1 MKGYELRSGI
11 ESMAHK
17 VCAALNL
24 PQVRI
29 RWVGIPTAAIN
40 ARGEMYLANVA
51 DNATVNKQLINK
63 YAGFV
68 VHELLHRKYT
78 DFNVRDGH
86 AYIDR
91 LHNAIE
97 DAWIECNAISAGLTG
112 NIETLLKTLADGLAD
127 QALADVSDWT
137 DPAQYPFALA
147 LWARGFCK
155 RVPIPAN
162 LVPVFDE
169 AQRRVDTCL
178 NTSDT
183 LAVARWVFDQINQQS
198 QQQQPQQQQPQQ
210 QPQKQ
215 EPDENGSESA
225 PEGAQGD
232 QSEGEGETEGGTEN
246 DSDQPTIPGN
256 SKPVSADADSRTVEP
271 QMQSDEG
278 SSQRAFSNSDLRKP
292 LFHCRD
298 TKVHTIPAFNA
309 GRLRFEVRKLFEN
322 SAFDDFAMNRKAGSL
337 NVTALHRV
345 KTSDKLFKRHQ
356 EHEGI
361 DSAVIILID
370 CSGSMSRANRINVAI
385 DTAAAL
391 YETLHKAGVAVS
403 VMSFNDE
410 VAVPVPFGTPIA
422 KAKQTIS
429 KIIDGGGTADYEAI
443 RHAHTIL
450 LNRPESRKVVFA
462 LTDGDGHPF
471 EARKQIAIGE
481 SLGITT
487 VGIGIQENIKR
498 VYANSIQINNLSQLA
513 EASFKQIKLAA

>member
-11 ESMAHK
+11 ETMAHK
-17 VCAALNL
+17 VCSALGL
-24 PQVRI
+24 PPVTI
-29 RWVGIPTAAIN
+29 RWVHIQTAAIN
-40 ARGEMYLANVA
+40 DGGEMYLANVA
-51 DNATVNKQLINK
+51 DNVTINKQLINK

-78 DFNVRDGH
+78 DFNVRDGR
-86 AYIDR
+86 AYVDR

-112 NIETLLKTLADGLAD
+112 NIETLLKTLVDDLAD
-127 QALADVSDWT
+127 QAMTEVSDWT

-162 LVPVFDE
+162 LAPIFDE
-169 AQRRVDTCL
+169 AQRRVDACL
-178 NTSDT
+178 NSSDT
-183 LAVARWVFDQINQQS
+183 LAVARWVFDQINQQ
-198 QQQQPQQQQPQQ
+198 PQQQQPG
-210 QPQKQ
+210 
-215 EPDENGSESA
+215 DASETS

-232 QSEGEGETEGGTEN
+232 QTESEGEAEGSTEN
-246 DSDQPTIPGN
+246 ASEPTVPGSSQPVG
-256 SKPVSADADSRTVEP
+256 ADADSRTVEP
-271 QMQSDEG
+271 QMQSSDESAQQSF
-278 SSQRAFSNSDLRKP
+278 SSSDLKKP
-292 LFHCRD
+292 LYHCRER
-298 TKVHTIPAFNA
+298 KVHTIMPFQA
-309 GRLRFEVRKLFEN
+309 GRLRYEVRKLFEN
-322 SAFDDFAMNRKAGSL
+322 SAYDDFAMNRKAGSL
-337 NVTALHRV
+337 NVTALHRIN
-345 KTSDKLFKRHQ
+345 TSDKLFKRHQ

-370 CSGSMSRANRINVAI
+370 CSGSMSRYDRIDVAI
-385 DTAAAL
+385 DAAAAL

-410 VAVPVPFGTPIA
+410 VAVPVAFGTPIA

-429 KIIDGGGTADYEAI
+429 TIIDGGGTADYAAI
-443 RHAHTIL
+443 RFAHTYL

-462 LTDGDGHPF
+462 LTDGDGSPF
-471 EARKQIAIGE
+471 DARKQIAIGE